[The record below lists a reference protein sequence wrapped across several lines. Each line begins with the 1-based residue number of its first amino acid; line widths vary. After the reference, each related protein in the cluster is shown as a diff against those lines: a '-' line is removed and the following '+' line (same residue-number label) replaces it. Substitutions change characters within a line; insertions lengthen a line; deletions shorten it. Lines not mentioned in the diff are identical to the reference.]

1 MYILVTEKGDLALCD
16 SDNMRAFS
24 IVLEAH
30 SMPVIALTEIGA
42 LAADN
47 DHYWLDADAVEELSA
62 RIKDQQWVRNF
73 RAMLDSVEPYGY
85 YDRVAN
91 RVKAHVE
98 RADA

>member
-1 MYILVTEKGDLALCD
+1 MYILVTEKGDLELCD
-16 SDNMRAFS
+16 SENMRAFS

-30 SMPVIALTEIGA
+30 SVPVSRLTEIGA

-47 DHYWLDADAVEELSA
+47 DHYWLDADAVEELCV
-62 RIKDQQWVRNF
+62 RNKDQQWVRDF

-85 YDRVAN
+85 YDRAAN

>member
-1 MYILVTEKGDLALCD
+1 MYILVAEKGDLELCD

-24 IVLEAH
+24 IVLETH
-30 SMPVIALTEIGA
+30 SAPVSRLTEIGA

-47 DHYWLDADAVEELSA
+47 DHFWLDADAVKELSG
-62 RIKDQQWVRNF
+62 RIKDQQWVRDF

-85 YDRVAN
+85 YDRAAN